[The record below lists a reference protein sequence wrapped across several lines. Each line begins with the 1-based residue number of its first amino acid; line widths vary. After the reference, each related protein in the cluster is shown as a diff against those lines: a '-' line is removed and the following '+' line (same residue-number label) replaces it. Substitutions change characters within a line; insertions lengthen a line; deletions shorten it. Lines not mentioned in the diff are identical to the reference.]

1 MRAGARRRSRGGFT
15 FIELLIVVIIL
26 GLLALLGLLKYTD
39 LRNSARAAAV
49 AGDIRVIT
57 VAALNYQA
65 DHQDWPPEA
74 AAGATPAGMEPFLPG
89 FSFTKPEYT
98 LDWDNF
104 SGSGTDF
111 FVGVT
116 VTSTDL
122 DLLRKMRRTL
132 GSQYPFFSVGNSLT
146 YIIVGVD
153 GAS

>member
-1 MRAGARRRSRGGFT
+1 MTRPPRPHRSRGFT
-15 FIELLIVVIIL
+15 FVELLIVVIVL
-26 GLLALLGLLKYTD
+26 SLLSLLGLLKYND

-57 VAALNYQA
+57 VGALNYQA

-89 FSFTKPEYT
+89 FSFIKPEYT

-104 SGSGTDF
+104 GGSGTDF
-111 FVGVT
+111 FVGIT
-116 VTSTDL
+116 ITSD
-122 DLLRKMRRTL
+122 DPGLLRKLRGTL
-132 GSQYPFFSVGNSLT
+132 GTQYPFFSIGNSLT
-146 YIIVGVD
+146 YIIVGTD